1 MVTSVEYRS
10 CIGTGDV
17 SMWVKNYRVERK
29 IQNPPPQKKRGENWW
44 GEVLKLLIENAS
56 LIKKF
61 YFSLMQT
68 KYENFTTLLLHLMII
83 NWEGGWDGHA
93 LSTLS

>member
-29 IQNPPPQKKRGENWW
+29 IQKNPPPLPPKEEKIGGVRSLSFS
-44 GEVLKLLIENAS
+44 LKTLA

-61 YFSLMQT
+61 YFSSMQT
-68 KYENFTTLLLHLMII
+68 KYENFTTLLLAYLDDH
-83 NWEGGWDGHA
+83 
-93 LSTLS
+93 